1 MSAKLSP
8 EARRQRELDDW
19 RELLSLPA
27 GQRVL
32 SRLALTTGVLGG
44 SYSPGDSLAT
54 AYNEGLRRLGL
65 FILAEIRAASGDPA
79 ALGRHLATILTTEED
94 SHERRHIDHDQY

>member
-1 MSAKLSP
+1 MSTTLSH
-8 EARRQRELDDW
+8 ETRRQRELDDW
-19 RELLSLPA
+19 RELLSLPS
-27 GQRVL
+27 GRRVL
-32 SRLALTTGVLGG
+32 ARMVLTTGVLGG

-94 SHERRHIDHDQY
+94 SHERRNDHDRR

>member
-1 MSAKLSP
+1 MSPVLSP

-19 RELLSLPA
+19 RELLCLPA
-27 GQRVL
+27 GRRVL
-32 SRLALTTGVLGG
+32 SRLLVTTGALGA

-65 FILAEIRAASGDPA
+65 FILAQVRAASGDAA
-79 ALGRHLATILTTEED
+79 ALGGHLATILTVEED
-94 SHERRHIDHDQY
+94 CYERRDTDPDRL